1 MEELLSNLIA
11 PVVTGIVTLIGIIIA
26 NRKTAAVREARQEIQ
41 EERNQEWRDRIEA
54 KIDEHNGYDK
64 LFSNYVNDNNVN
76 LARIDERLKK
86 LEERAS

>member
-54 KIDEHNGYDK
+54 KIDEHNGYAK